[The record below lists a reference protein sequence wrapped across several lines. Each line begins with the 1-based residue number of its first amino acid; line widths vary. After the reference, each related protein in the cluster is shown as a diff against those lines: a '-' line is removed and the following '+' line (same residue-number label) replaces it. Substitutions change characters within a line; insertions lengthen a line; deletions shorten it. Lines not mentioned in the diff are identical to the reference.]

1 MSIRQGVD
9 FIRTAIEKWVMLEES
24 EGGSTLEELNH
35 RLTKL
40 SYRHVR
46 LYQDDLG
53 LIWTHD
59 RDDGR
64 ACVETLE
71 DAEQYV
77 RHLEHEDRSISVM
90 T

>member
-1 MSIRQGVD
+1 
-9 FIRTAIEKWVMLEES
+9 MLEEPK
-24 EGGSTLEELNH
+24 GQLTLEELNL

-40 SYRHVR
+40 SYRYVR

-53 LIWTHD
+53 LIWSHD

-64 ACVETLE
+64 ACVGALE

-77 RHLEHEDRSISVM
+77 RHLEHEDLSISIM